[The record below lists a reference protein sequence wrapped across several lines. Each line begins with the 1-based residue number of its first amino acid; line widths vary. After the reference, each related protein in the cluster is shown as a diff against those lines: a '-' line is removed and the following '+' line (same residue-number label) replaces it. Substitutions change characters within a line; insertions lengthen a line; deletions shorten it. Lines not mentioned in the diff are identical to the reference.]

1 MSFKPR
7 PKIKL
12 LLIAPYFDANVPG
25 ESWSTYKWVEGL
37 SLWCDVTVLT
47 THSRGW
53 DKSSSPTNAVE
64 VVDWQDVSLPARFA
78 RINHEMAPGYIIFY
92 HRARKWIKRRIRLG
106 WDFDLVHQINPL
118 ALRYPSPAAALGIR
132 YVIGPLAGSLST
144 PSGFAAEGTDKQ
156 WFRKLRQLDK
166 LRLRIDPYLRR
177 TYADA
182 ALVLGV
188 APYVEDLLAQSCLK
202 RFAIISETGVD
213 SVSNVPRAARTI
225 EEPPRLLF
233 VGRVIRTKG
242 VIDAI
247 RATALALKHHSLR
260 FDIIGDGDHLDACRE
275 EVIRLGISDH
285 VCFHGRLPRSE
296 LNQWYRSADVF
307 LFPSFREPSGNVVFE
322 ALMHGMAVITCS
334 VGGPGYV
341 VDDTCGIRVVPTNPS
356 EYAERLSDAVLEMA
370 TCPERLTKMSAAATA
385 RLEKI
390 ALWRIKIETMLGLYA
405 EILRVC

>member
-1 MSFKPR
+1 MNSKPCS
-7 PKIKL
+7 KIKL

-47 THSRGW
+47 THAKGW
-53 DKSSSPTNAVE
+53 NNSTSPTNALE
-64 VVDWQDVSLPARFA
+64 VVDWPDVSLPARFA
-78 RINHEMAPGYIIFY
+78 RINHEMAPGYIIFH

-118 ALRYPSPAAALGIR
+118 ALRYPSPAAGLGIC

-144 PSGFAAEGTDKQ
+144 PSGFVGEGTDKQ
-156 WFRKLRQLDK
+156 WFRKFRQLDK
-166 LRLRIDPYLRR
+166 VRLRIDPYLRR

-188 APYVEDLLAQSCLK
+188 APYVEDLLAQSRLK

-213 SVSNVPRAARTI
+213 SVCNIPRTARLT
-225 EEPPRLLF
+225 EEPLRLLF

-247 RATALALKHHSLR
+247 RATALALKHHALR
-260 FDIIGDGDHLDACRE
+260 FDIIGDGDHLEACRD
-275 EVIRLGISDH
+275 EVVRLGISDH

-296 LNQWYRSADVF
+296 LNQWYQSADVF

-322 ALMHGMAVITCS
+322 ALMHGTPVITS
-334 VGGPGYV
+334 TLGGPGYV
-341 VDDTCGIRVVPTNPS
+341 VDETCGIRVAPTNPS
-356 EYAERLSDAVLEMA
+356 EYAERLSDAIIEMA
-370 TCPERLTKMSAAATA
+370 TNPERLAKMSAAATA
-385 RLEKI
+385 RLEKV
-390 ALWRIKIETMLGLYA
+390 ALWRIKIEMMLGLYS
-405 EILRVC
+405 ELLNVE